1 MTAPRSPLPPLRI
14 GNAHG
19 FWGDR
24 IEAAAEMLAREPEL
38 DYLTLDFLAE
48 VSMSIL
54 AVQRERDPEAGFARD
69 FVDMVA
75 SLAPYWKAGG
85 RCRVVTNA
93 GGLNPRGCAEACRK
107 ALETIGVTDRTIA
120 IVSGD
125 DVLPMLRSDL
135 ASGAAPD
142 WADNL
147 DTGQAIA
154 AVADRLITASAYVGA
169 EPIVEAL
176 ARGADIVIT
185 GRVADPSLTLG
196 PCRHHFGWKADDWD
210 RVAGGTV
217 AGHLIECG
225 AQATGGIS
233 TDWLDV
239 PDVASIGFP
248 IVEVAEDGSCVVTK
262 PQGSGGRVTEQVVK
276 EQLVY
281 EIGDPGRYLSPDV
294 TVSFLGLTV
303 MDVGD
308 DRVLVTGARGS
319 PAPDRLKVS
328 ATYRDGFRAA
338 GTLTIV
344 GESAPLKAR
353 RAAEAVFESLR
364 RRGITFAEQLTECLG
379 TGACGIGGTGSTA
392 GAGQPFDE
400 AIETVLRM
408 AVADPDRRKVEAFT
422 RSLTPLIT
430 AGPPGVTGYAEGRP
444 RVHPVLRY
452 WPCLIPRERVVPQV
466 EILDAATPKV
476 NVDRPLTPSVPVPVG
491 PATSQSAPMPRPH
504 LTRPPRLS
512 DIAWARSGDKGTGA
526 NIGVLARAAE
536 HYPRLLAELT
546 PDRVAAYFGVPAARV
561 RRYELPNLN
570 ALNFVVAGVLANS
583 LRTDAQ
589 GKSLGQQ
596 LLLMPLEATASSR
609 GTTP

>member
-1 MTAPRSPLPPLRI
+1 MTAPRSPLRI

-69 FVDMVA
+69 FVDVVA

-107 ALETIGVTDRTIA
+107 ALEAAGVTDRTIA

-135 ASGAAPD
+135 ASSAASD

-147 DTGQAIA
+147 DTQQPIS

-169 EPIVEAL
+169 EPIVDAL

-196 PCRHHFGWKADDWD
+196 PCRHHFGWRADDWD
-210 RVAGGTV
+210 RLAGGTV

-233 TDWLDV
+233 TDWLEV

-262 PQGSGGRVTEQVVK
+262 PRGSGGRVTEQTVK

-303 MDVGD
+303 TDQGE

-353 RAAEAVFESLR
+353 RAAEAVFESLA

-379 TGACGIGGTGSTA
+379 TGACRVGGTGSIA
-392 GAGQPFDE
+392 GGE
-400 AIETVLRM
+400 SLGEVIETVLRM

-466 EILDAATPKV
+466 EVVAARTPKLEI
-476 NVDRPLTPSVPVPVG
+476 DRPP
-491 PATSQSAPMPRPH
+491 SQSLPAPVVPAMSPSTAAPQSH
-504 LTRPPRLS
+504 ITRPSRLS

-526 NIGVLARAAE
+526 NIGVIARAAE

-546 PDRVAAYFGVPAARV
+546 TDRVADYFGVPPVRV
-561 RRYELPNLN
+561 QRYELPRLQ
-570 ALNFVVAGVLANS
+570 ALNFVVAIILASS

-596 LLLMPLEATASSR
+596 LLMMPLAAPAVFEGSPS
-609 GTTP
+609 